1 MQPLLKRRKLGEIL
15 AGDGVSPEAIEQA
28 VSVPAGGE
36 RIGERLIAHGV
47 ASEEAVARALAEQY
61 GYPYLDLPDYWPGEE
76 AMSLLPVDLLYRETV
91 VPVPAR
97 ASACAPARALRAGGS
112 HADRPSAD
120 KPAGD
125 GDGWGIAVPDPTRVD
140 LLDLIERVLGRRAA
154 FFVAPR
160 GAIERSLK
168 RGQGTGQVVR
178 TVAADL
184 RLELVPENG
193 GGAQAHGVLDA
204 LDPAAGPAVRLISSV
219 IADALDK
226 RASDIH
232 IESTGRTLL
241 IKYRIDGVLY
251 PGVEQLDPAHH
262 GTVIARLKVMAELDL
277 AESRVPQDGRFRL
290 KANGKEADFRVSILP
305 SIHGEDAVIRIL
317 DREAIAAGVS
327 ELRLDSLGFPE
338 ADLARF
344 RRTIAEPYG
353 MVLVTGPTGSGKTT
367 TLYAAIS
374 EINTGEEKIITIE
387 DPVEYELGGVVQI
400 PVNEKKGLTFARG
413 LRSILRHDP
422 DKILVG
428 EIRDPETAQ
437 IAVQSALTGHLVFT
451 TVHANNAFD
460 VIGRFL
466 NMGIEPYNFVSSL
479 SGILAQRL
487 VRVLCAHC
495 RKEVRPDSARL
506 AASGLAPDAIPGPI
520 FEAAGCPECRGT
532 GYRGRQAITEYLVLT
547 DAIREMILARR
558 PSAELRKEALAR
570 GMTTLRQSAVAKV
583 AAGVTTLREIDRV
596 TFVE

>member
-1 MQPLLKRRKLGEIL
+1 M
-15 AGDGVSPEAIEQA
+15 
-28 VSVPAGGE
+28 
-36 RIGERLIAHGV
+36 
-47 ASEEAVARALAEQY
+47 ARALAEQY
-61 GYPYLDLPDYWPGEE
+61 GYPYLDLPDYWPSGE
-76 AMSLLPVDLLYRETV
+76 AMGLLPIEILYRETV
-91 VPVPAR
+91 VPVPVDAECR
-97 ASACAPARALRAGGS
+97 GGSETCPSAGGFEAS
-112 HADRPSAD
+112 PYA
-120 KPAGD
+120 
-125 GDGWGIAVPDPTRVD
+125 IAIPDPTRVD
-140 LLDLIERVLGRRAA
+140 LLDEIERRLARRVS

-160 GAIERSLK
+160 GAIEKALK
-168 RGQGTGQVVR
+168 RGEGTGQVVR

-184 RLELVPENG
+184 KLELVAENG
-193 GGAQAHGVLDA
+193 AASPSIALDA
-204 LDPAAGPAVRLISSV
+204 LDPAAGPAVRLLSSV
-219 IADALDK
+219 IADALAK

-232 IESTGRTLL
+232 VEATGAALL

-251 PGVEQLDPAHH
+251 EGVDPLDPAHH
-262 GTVIARLKVMAELDL
+262 GSVIARLKVMAELDL

-290 KANGKEADFRVSILP
+290 KANGKEVDFRVSILP

-317 DREAIAAGVS
+317 DREAITAGVA
-327 ELRLDSLGFPE
+327 ELKLDRLGFPE

-374 EINTGEEKIITIE
+374 EINKGEEKIITIE
-387 DPVEYELGGVVQI
+387 DPVEYELAGVVQI

-413 LRSILRHDP
+413 LRSVLRHDP

-487 VRVLCAHC
+487 VRVLCGHC
-495 RKEVRPDSARL
+495 RRAVEPNAERL
-506 AASGLAPDAIPGPI
+506 RASGLAPDAFGGPI
-520 FEAAGCPECRGT
+520 FDAAGCPECHGT

-547 DAIREMILARR
+547 DVIREMIVARR
-558 PSAELRKEALAR
+558 PSTEIRKEALSR

-583 AAGVTTLREIDRV
+583 AAGITTLREIDRV

>member
-1 MQPLLKRRKLGEIL
+1 MKPLLKRRRLGEIL
-15 AGDGVSPEAIEQA
+15 TAGGASRERIEEA
-28 VSVPAGGE
+28 VSIPGNGTK
-36 RIGERLIAHGV
+36 IGERLIAQGI

-61 GYPYLDLPDYWPGEE
+61 GYPYLDLPDYWPSEE
-76 AMSLLPVDLLYRETV
+76 AMGLLPIEILYRETI
-91 VPVPAR
+91 VPVPVED
-97 ASACAPARALRAGGS
+97 ASQGGS
-112 HADRPSAD
+112 ETRPYGVAIS
-120 KPAGD
+120 
-125 GDGWGIAVPDPTRVD
+125 DPTRVR
-140 LLDLIERVLGRRAA
+140 LLDEVERRLGRSVS

-160 GAIERSLK
+160 SAIERALK
-168 RGQGTGQVVR
+168 RGEGTGQVVR

-184 RLELVPENG
+184 KLELVAENG
-193 GGAQAHGVLDA
+193 SGSAPQAVA
-204 LDPAAGPAVRLISSV
+204 LDTLDPSAGPAVRLLSSV
-219 IADALDK
+219 ITDALAK

-232 IESTGRTLL
+232 VEATGAALL

-251 PGVEQLDPAHH
+251 EGVEPLDPAHH
-262 GTVIARLKVMAELDL
+262 GSVVARLKVMAELDL

-290 KANGKEADFRVSILP
+290 KANGKEVDFRVSILP

-317 DREAIAAGVS
+317 DREAITAGIS
-327 ELRLDSLGFPE
+327 ELRLERLGFPE

-387 DPVEYELGGVVQI
+387 DPVEYELSGVVQI

-413 LRSILRHDP
+413 LRSVLRHDP

-495 RKEVRPDSARL
+495 KRAMEPDAERL
-506 AASGLAPDAIPGPI
+506 RASGLTPDAFGRPI
-520 FEAAGCPECRGT
+520 FESDGCPECHGT

-547 DAIREMILARR
+547 DAIREMIVGRR
-558 PSAELRKEALAR
+558 PSTEIRKEALSQ